1 MVLLAM
7 GFLKPKHP
15 ELPSNVVIVGD
26 AATGASLVV
35 KCLAAGRRA
44 AKDIEQMLSDKEK

>member
-1 MVLLAM
+1 MVLLDL